1 MTGNG
6 EGAGAGP
13 WWCRPLIPP
22 AGEAEAGGLQVED
35 TPGLWSKFRPAGHLW
50 RPCFKKLG
58 PCRMAKWVKA
68 FSAKTHVPISISWTH
83 RAEGEN

>member
-22 AGEAEAGGLQVED
+22 AGEAEAGGLQVE
-35 TPGLWSKFRPAGHLW
+35 GLPWLKSGFKVSLSSSVKTSLKNSK
-50 RPCFKKLG
+50 K
-58 PCRMAKWVKA
+58 
-68 FSAKTHVPISISWTH
+68 
-83 RAEGEN
+83 